1 MGEIVNRTAFGV
13 GMMGVVGVVML
24 AMGVV
29 GMVWVVWFARF
40 TGVEGGPSF
49 GFAGGVLGAVRAA
62 VEEAKVSARWGRH
75 FWGSDGGHSEDRGR

>member
-62 VEEAKVSARWGRH
+62 VEEAEVSARWGGPFLGGGR
-75 FWGSDGGHSEDRGR
+75 DGGP

>member
-13 GMMGVVGVVML
+13 GVMGVVGVVMM

-62 VEEAKVSARWGRH
+62 VEEAEVSARWGGH
-75 FWGSDGGHSEDRGR
+75 FLGGGRDGGP

>member
-1 MGEIVNRTAFGV
+1 MGEIVDRTAFGV
-13 GMMGVVGVVML
+13 GVMGVVGVVMM

-29 GMVWVVWFARF
+29 GMAWFARF

-62 VEEAKVSARWGRH
+62 VEEAEVSARG
-75 FWGSDGGHSEDRGR
+75 GGHFFGRGEGWWAVRR